1 MRKICAFTR
10 NEARE
15 EELKRVPVVA
25 YEHTLDASEFLVPR

>member
-10 NEARE
+10 NEAH
-15 EELKRVPVVA
+15 EELKCVPVVA